1 MSNETNTPAP
11 LVQER
16 SLALINVGELPRPT
30 PKAAPGPIPAPQ
42 GDVDA
47 KGVAFDPSR
56 HERRTKADGSWCLKR
71 GNGARRNAGLPN
83 AGRLFQQAKPAPS
96 PAPSPAPAPATAPVD
111 AAAPSPAPAAAPAP
125 EFAPGSRLGSLPPD
139 DGGIVPDVEENP
151 TLNEADYQPT
161 GEALS
166 RGFFAFAQLALDRE
180 PWEPAPGEQK
190 ALAGALTRV
199 WHHYTLPRIGPLAE
213 LLLVLLP
220 IFAKR
225 SDAPKTRRAFGWF
238 ADLFR
243 RRDPQPAAPQPAKE
257 PEPTP
262 TPAPPRTVAGAG
274 QNPNPPSRFRMV
286 GG

>member
-47 KGVAFDPSR
+47 KGVPFDPTR
-56 HERRTKADGSWCLKR
+56 HERRRKGDGTWCLKR
-71 GNGARRNAGLPN
+71 GNGARRAAGLPN
-83 AGRLFQQAKPAPS
+83 AGMLFQQAKPAT
-96 PAPSPAPAPATAPVD
+96 SPAPAPAAAPVD
-111 AAAPSPAPAAAPAP
+111 AAAPSPAPAPAAVPAP

-139 DGGIVPDVEENP
+139 GDGIVPEIETAP
-151 TLNEADYQPT
+151 TLTEADYQPT

-166 RGFFAFAQLALDRE
+166 RGFFAFAQLALDHE

-199 WHHYTLPRIGPLAE
+199 WHHYTLPRIGPIAE

-243 RRDPQPAAPQPAKE
+243 RREPKPAAPQPAKE

-262 TPAPPRTVAGAG
+262 TPTPAAPRTVAGAG